1 MNGFAWDEWKAEV
14 DTSAPDYQDG
24 RCRAGGGSRDG
35 SVGAY
40 CDGIRSASSSCCGAG
55 VSARAMTPCRGK
67 RLALWHVPS
76 LVVVASATPTRLRKS
91 LYVIVALA
99 VVVCG
104 GHLQIAGAS

>member
-1 MNGFAWDEWKAEV
+1 M
-14 DTSAPDYQDG
+14 
-24 RCRAGGGSRDG
+24 
-35 SVGAY
+35 
-40 CDGIRSASSSCCGAG
+40 
-55 VSARAMTPCRGK
+55 
-67 RLALWHVPS
+67 PS